1 MSYETVEAIPDLP
14 RCGWVPPT
22 DPLYTHY
29 HDTEWGRPIRDGKAL
44 FSKLIQDGQQAG
56 LAWITILRKR
66 EEMLRVYDGF
76 DPDKVAL
83 YTDKDRERLLGNA
96 GIIRSKL
103 KINATISNAQ
113 IFVKMRDEEGIDF
126 SDYLW
131 DFVGGAPIQNAWKDF
146 KDAPV
151 DSPESIA
158 MSKDLKKRGFK
169 FVGPVILYAF
179 MQAVGMINDHSTDC
193 HAYGCLLYTSPS
205 PRDQRGSRM
214 PSSA

>member
-1 MSYETVEAIPDLP
+1 MTYDVIPDLP

-29 HDTEWGRPIRDGKAL
+29 HDTEWGRPIRESKAL

-66 EEMLRVYDGF
+66 EEMLRAYDGF
-76 DPDKVAL
+76 DPDIVAK
-83 YTDKDRERLLGNA
+83 YTDKDRERLLSNA

-103 KINATISNAQ
+103 KVNAAITNAQ
-113 IFVKMRDEEGIDF
+113 VFVKMRDEDNIDF
-126 SDYLW
+126 SEYLW
-131 DFVGGAPIQNAWKDF
+131 DFVGGNPVHNAWKNF

-151 DSPESIA
+151 DSSESIA
-158 MSKDLKKRGFK
+158 MSKDMKKRGFK

-193 HAYGCLLYTSPS
+193 HAYDKCKL
-205 PRDQRGSRM
+205 
-214 PSSA
+214 

>member
-1 MSYETVEAIPDLP
+1 MTYETIPDLP

-29 HDTEWGRPIRDGKAL
+29 HDTEWGRPIRDSKAL

-66 EEMLRVYDGF
+66 EEMLRVYHGF
-76 DPDKVAL
+76 DPDKLAH

-103 KINATISNAQ
+103 KINAAISNAQ
-113 IFVKMRDEEGIDF
+113 VFVKMRDEDGIDF

-131 DFVGGAPIQNAWKDF
+131 SFVGGTPIQNTWKDF

-151 DSPESIA
+151 DSAESIA
-158 MSKDLKKRGFK
+158 MSKDMKKRGFK

-179 MQAVGMINDHSTDC
+179 MQAVGMINDHAVDC
-193 HAYGCLLYTSPS
+193 HAYEPCKRLSN
-205 PRDQRGSRM
+205 
-214 PSSA
+214 

>member
-1 MSYETVEAIPDLP
+1 MYKDIPDLP

-29 HDTEWGRPIRDGKAL
+29 HDMEWGRPIRDDKAL

-76 DPDKVAL
+76 DPDKLAF

-103 KINATISNAQ
+103 KINAAITNAQ
-113 IFVKMRDEEGIDF
+113 IFIKMRDEEGLNF
-126 SDYLW
+126 SEHLW
-131 DFVGGAPIQNAWKDF
+131 SFVDGQPIQNA
-146 KDAPV
+146 
-151 DSPESIA
+151 
-158 MSKDLKKRGFK
+158 
-169 FVGPVILYAF
+169 
-179 MQAVGMINDHSTDC
+179 
-193 HAYGCLLYTSPS
+193 CLNL
-205 PRDQRGSRM
+205 
-214 PSSA
+214 SAL

>member
-1 MSYETVEAIPDLP
+1 MTYDVIPDVP

-29 HDTEWGRPIRDGKAL
+29 HDTEWGRPIRDSKAL

-66 EEMLRVYDGF
+66 EEMLRAYDGF
-76 DPDKVAL
+76 DPDKL
-83 YTDKDRERLLGNA
+83 SQYTDKDRERLLSNA

-103 KINATISNAQ
+103 KVNATITNAQ
-113 IFVKMRDEEGIDF
+113 IFVKMRDEDGIDF
-126 SDYLW
+126 SQYLW
-131 DFVGGAPIQNAWKDF
+131 DFVGGAPIQNQWEHH

-169 FVGPVILYAF
+169 FVGPVIVYAF
-179 MQAVGMINDHSTDC
+179 MQAVGMINDHTVSC
-193 HAYGCLLYTSPS
+193 HAYRPCQDMAKT
-205 PRDQRGSRM
+205 
-214 PSSA
+214 

>member
-83 YTDKDRERLLGNA
+83 YTDKDRERLLANA

-131 DFVGGAPIQNAWKDF
+131 NFVGGAPIQNAWKEF

-158 MSKDLKKRGFK
+158 MSKDMKKRGFK

-179 MQAVGMINDHSTDC
+179 MQAVGMINDHAVDC
-193 HAYGCLLYTSPS
+193 HAYKPCQKLGWD
-205 PRDQRGSRM
+205 R
-214 PSSA
+214 

>member
-1 MSYETVEAIPDLP
+1 MTYDAIPDLP

-29 HDTEWGRPIRDGKAL
+29 HDTEWGRPIWDSKAL

-66 EEMLRVYDGF
+66 EEMLRAYDGF
-76 DPDKVAL
+76 DPDKLVH
-83 YTDKDRERLLGNA
+83 YTDKDRERLLSNA

-103 KINATISNAQ
+103 KINATISNAH
-113 IFVKMRDEEGIDF
+113 IYVKMRDEEGIDF
-126 SDYLW
+126 SKYLW
-131 DFVGGAPIQNAWKDF
+131 DFVGGSPIQNAWKDF

-179 MQAVGMINDHSTDC
+179 MQAVGMINDHAVGC
-193 HAYGCLLYTSPS
+193 HAYEPCRKLG
-205 PRDQRGSRM
+205 
-214 PSSA
+214 

>member
-1 MSYETVEAIPDLP
+1 MYKDIPDLP

-29 HDTEWGRPIRDGKAL
+29 HDMEWGRPIRDDKAL

-76 DPDKVAL
+76 DPDKLAF

-103 KINATISNAQ
+103 KINAAITNAQ
-113 IFVKMRDEEGIDF
+113 IFIKMRDEDGLNF

-131 DFVGGAPIQNAWKDF
+131 SFVEGKPIQNAWANF

-151 DSPESIA
+151 KSPESEA
-158 MSKDLKKRGFK
+158 LSKDLKKRGFK
-169 FVGPVILYAF
+169 FVGPVIVYAF

-193 HAYGCLLYTSPS
+193 HAYGPC
-205 PRDQRGSRM
+205 RDAGL
-214 PSSA
+214 

>member
-29 HDTEWGRPIRDGKAL
+29 HDTEWGRPIRDSKAL

-83 YTDKDRERLLGNA
+83 YTDKDRERLLANA

-151 DSPESIA
+151 DSSESIA

-179 MQAVGMINDHSTDC
+179 MQAVGMINDHAVDC
-193 HAYGCLLYTSPS
+193 HAYQPCQKLG
-205 PRDQRGSRM
+205 
-214 PSSA
+214 

>member
-1 MSYETVEAIPDLP
+1 MSYKSQDLIPDLP
-14 RCGWVPPT
+14 RCGWAT
-22 DPLYTHY
+22 SNDPLYTHY
-29 HDTEWGRPIRDGKAL
+29 HDTEWGRPIRDSKSL

-66 EEMLRVYDGF
+66 EEMLRAYDGF
-76 DPDKVAL
+76 DPDKLAY
-83 YTDKDRERLLGNA
+83 YTDKDRERLLSNA

-103 KINATISNAQ
+103 KVNAAITNAQ
-113 IFVKMRDEEGIDF
+113 IFIKMRDDEGIDF

-131 DFVGGAPIQNAWKDF
+131 DFVGAKTIQNSWKHF

-151 DSPESIA
+151 ESPESIA

-179 MQAVGMINDHSTDC
+179 MQAVGMINDHSIDC
-193 HAYGCLLYTSPS
+193 HAYEVSMDLNMDNGTT
-205 PRDQRGSRM
+205 
-214 PSSA
+214 

>member
-1 MSYETVEAIPDLP
+1 MTYETIPDLP

-29 HDTEWGRPIRDGKAL
+29 HDTEWGRPIWDSKAL

-66 EEMLRVYDGF
+66 EEMLRAYDGF
-76 DPDKVAL
+76 DPDKL
-83 YTDKDRERLLGNA
+83 ISYTDKDRERLLSNA

-103 KINATISNAQ
+103 KVNATISNAH
-113 IFVKMRDEEGIDF
+113 IFVKMRDEDGIDF
-126 SDYLW
+126 SEYLW
-131 DFVGGAPIQNAWKDF
+131 DFVGGAPIQNRWEEF

-151 DSPESIA
+151 ESPESIA

-179 MQAVGMINDHSTDC
+179 MQAVGMINDHTVSC
-193 HAYGCLLYTSPS
+193 HAHDPCKQL
-205 PRDQRGSRM
+205 
-214 PSSA
+214 A

>member
-1 MSYETVEAIPDLP
+1 MTYDVIPDLP

-29 HDTEWGRPIRDGKAL
+29 HDTEWGRPIRDSKAL

-66 EEMLRVYDGF
+66 EEMLRAYDGF
-76 DPDKVAL
+76 DPDKL
-83 YTDKDRERLLGNA
+83 IHYTDKDRERLLSNA

-103 KINATISNAQ
+103 KVNATISNAH
-113 IFVKMRDEEGIDF
+113 IYVKMRDEEGIDF
-126 SDYLW
+126 SQYLW
-131 DFVGGAPIQNAWKDF
+131 DFVGGKPIQNAWKDF

-179 MQAVGMINDHSTDC
+179 MQAVGMINDHAVRC
-193 HAYGCLLYTSPS
+193 HAYETC
-205 PRDQRGSRM
+205 RDLD
-214 PSSA
+214 

>member
-1 MSYETVEAIPDLP
+1 MTYDVIPDLP

-29 HDTEWGRPIRDGKAL
+29 HDTEWGRPIRDSKAL

-66 EEMLRVYDGF
+66 EEMLRAYDGF
-76 DPDKVAL
+76 DPDKL
-83 YTDKDRERLLGNA
+83 IHYTDKDRERLLSNA

-103 KINATISNAQ
+103 KVSAAITNAH
-113 IFVKMRDEEGIDF
+113 IFVKMRDEDGIDF
-126 SDYLW
+126 SEYLW
-131 DFVGGAPIQNAWKDF
+131 DFVGGSPIQNSWKDF

-158 MSKDLKKRGFK
+158 MSKDMKKRGFK

-179 MQAVGMINDHSTDC
+179 MQAVGMINDHAVGC
-193 HAYGCLLYTSPS
+193 HAYEPCKKLGK
-205 PRDQRGSRM
+205 
-214 PSSA
+214 

>member
-1 MSYETVEAIPDLP
+1 MTYDVIPDLP

-29 HDTEWGRPIRDGKAL
+29 HDTEWGRPIRDSKAL

-66 EEMLRVYDGF
+66 EEMLRAYDGF
-76 DPDKVAL
+76 DPDKL
-83 YTDKDRERLLGNA
+83 IHYTDKDRERLLSNA

-103 KINATISNAQ
+103 KVNATISNAH
-113 IFVKMRDEEGIDF
+113 IFVKMRDQEGIDF
-126 SDYLW
+126 SKYLW
-131 DFVGGAPIQNAWKDF
+131 DFVGGAPIQNSWKDF

-151 DSPESIA
+151 ESPESIA
-158 MSKDLKKRGFK
+158 LSIALKKRGFK

-179 MQAVGMINDHSTDC
+179 MQAVGMINDHAVGC
-193 HAYGCLLYTSPS
+193 HAYEPCKSLDG
-205 PRDQRGSRM
+205 
-214 PSSA
+214 

>member
-1 MSYETVEAIPDLP
+1 MSYETVDNIPDLP

-29 HDTEWGRPIRDGKAL
+29 HDTEWGRPIRNDKSL

-76 DPDKVAL
+76 DPDKVAH
-83 YTDKDRERLLGNA
+83 YTDKDCERLLGNA

-103 KINATISNAQ
+103 KINATISNAR

-179 MQAVGMINDHSTDC
+179 MQAVGMINDHAVDC
-193 HAYGCLLYTSPS
+193 HAYAPCKSLGN
-205 PRDQRGSRM
+205 
-214 PSSA
+214 